1 MKLVDHMKVF
11 KVDKLERIP
20 NKTHDD
26 FKKQIWDLEDHI
38 ATYKQLYA
46 LDIRE

>member
-1 MKLVDHMKVF
+1 MDQFEVDHMKVF

-26 FKKQIWDLEDHI
+26 FKKQIWGPRRLFC
-38 ATYKQLYA
+38 YK
-46 LDIRE
+46 